1 MFNLAVLAS
10 GRGSNFASIVEK
22 IEAGQLPGIVVDVL
36 VSDNP
41 KALALEIAREHGI
54 EGAVFCREDYPTNKA
69 HNQAMADF
77 LKARGIDLV
86 VLAGYMRIVRAPL
99 LEAFPNRIINIH
111 PALLPSFPGLEAQK
125 QALEWGVRYSGC
137 SVHFVDEHVDH
148 GPIIL
153 QAVVPVEQD
162 DTVETLSARILK
174 EEHKLLPRAIGLI
187 AEGKVVIE
195 ERRVRI
201 VTDAER

>member
-1 MFNLAVLAS
+1 MFKLAVLAS

-22 IEAGQLPGIVVDVL
+22 IEAGELPGVVADVL

-41 KALALEIAREHGI
+41 QARALEIAREHGI
-54 EGAVFCREDYPTNKA
+54 EGAVFRREDYPTNKA

-77 LKARGIDLV
+77 LKARGIDLI

-111 PALLPSFPGLEAQK
+111 PALLPSFPGLDGQK

-137 SVHFVDEHVDH
+137 SVHFVDADVDH

-174 EEHKLLPRAIGLI
+174 EEHNLLPRAIGLI
-187 AEGKVVIE
+187 AAGKVVIE
-195 ERRVRI
+195 GRRVRI
-201 VTDAER
+201 VSNAER

>member
-1 MFNLAVLAS
+1 MFKLCVLAS

-22 IEAGQLPGIVVDVL
+22 IEAGEVPVVVDVL

-41 KALALEIAREHGI
+41 QARALEIARQHGI
-54 EGAVFCREDYPTNKA
+54 GTAVFPREDYPTNKA
-69 HNQAMADF
+69 HNQAIVDF
-77 LKARGIDLV
+77 LKPRGIDLI
-86 VLAGYMRIVRAPL
+86 VLAGYMRVVKAPL
-99 LEAFPNRIINIH
+99 LEAYPGRIINIH
-111 PALLPSFPGLEAQK
+111 PALLPSFPGLEGQK

-137 SVHFVDEHVDH
+137 TVHLVDAEVDH

-174 EEHKLLPRAIGLI
+174 EEHKLLPRAIALI
-187 AEGKVVIE
+187 AQGKVVIE
-195 ERRVRI
+195 GRKVRI
-201 VTDAER
+201 LT